1 MTIRAR
7 LLARCTLALGVSLAV
22 ATPAQLARAQDS
34 GIEVGAPAPG
44 AAVQTLDGK
53 PFELASL
60 VGKQP
65 LVLEFWAVW
74 CSNCKQLEPSLRAL
88 HAKYG
93 SRVRFAGVAVSAN
106 QSPALVQKYVAKYK
120 LPWLELYDARGKATG
135 AFDVP
140 ATSYVV
146 VIDRTGKVVY
156 TGVGGAQPALDA
168 AIRGAL

>member
-7 LLARCTLALGVSLAV
+7 LLALCTIALGVAL
-22 ATPAQLARAQDS
+22 PAQAARAQDS
-34 GIEVGAPAPG
+34 GIEVGAAAPG

-53 PFELASL
+53 PFDLASL

-93 SRVRFAGVAVSAN
+93 TRVRFAGVAVSAN

-120 LPWLELYDARGKATG
+120 VPWLQLYDARGRATG
-135 AFDVP
+135 AYDVP

-146 VIDRTGKVVY
+146 VIDRAGKVVY
-156 TGVGGAQPALDA
+156 TGVGGVQPGLEA

>member
-7 LLARCTLALGVSLAV
+7 LLALCTLALGVA
-22 ATPAQLARAQDS
+22 APAGTARAQDA

-44 AAVQTLDGK
+44 AAVQTLDGA
-53 PFELASL
+53 PFDLASL
-60 VGKQP
+60 VGGQP

-74 CSNCKQLEPSLRAL
+74 CPSCKQLEPALRAL
-88 HAKYG
+88 HARYG

-106 QSPALVQKYVAKYK
+106 QSPALVRKYVAKYR
-120 LPWLELYDARGKATG
+120 LPWLQLYDARGKATG
-135 AFDVP
+135 AYDVP

-156 TGVGGAQPALDA
+156 TGVGGAQPGLEA
-168 AIRGAL
+168 AIRGTR

>member
-1 MTIRAR
+1 MTNRAR
-7 LLARCTLALGVSLAV
+7 LLTLALLAL
-22 ATPAQLARAQDS
+22 AAALPARAARAQDS
-34 GIEVGAPAPG
+34 GIEVGAAAPA
-44 AAVQTLDGK
+44 AAVQTLDGT
-53 PFELASL
+53 PFDLASL
-60 VGKQP
+60 TGKQP

-93 SRVRFAGVAVSAN
+93 KQVRFAGVAVSAN

-120 LPWLELYDARGKATG
+120 LPWLQLYDARGKATG

-146 VIDRTGKVVY
+146 VIDRKGKVVY
-156 TGVGGAQPALDA
+156 TGVGGTQPALEA